1 MKEETSSQTSVVR
14 LHFREDIREPS
25 SKPSLP
31 VLTPRRDVLGLPR
44 ARRAVAWIWGILP
57 SLRALPEPD
66 PRGSP
71 PRMLSLLPRLLP
83 PAPLAPSCQSL
94 APGAVC
100 HGAWPLWF
108 SPPPLWPPLSGT
120 RTPQKR
126 RNALDCLVGKLSQEP
141 TQWSRQLV
149 DSSQI
154 RVSFQTKGSI
164 GSSPCH

>member
-57 SLRALPEPD
+57 SLPALPEPD

-71 PRMLSLLPRLLP
+71 PPHAVPAAPSP
-83 PAPLAPSCQSL
+83 PASSPGAFLPVPRTWRCLPWRLAAVVLPTSSVAPSFRHQD
-94 APGAVC
+94 
-100 HGAWPLWF
+100 
-108 SPPPLWPPLSGT
+108 PP
-120 RTPQKR
+120 KR

-149 DSSQI
+149 DSS
-154 RVSFQTKGSI
+154 
-164 GSSPCH
+164 